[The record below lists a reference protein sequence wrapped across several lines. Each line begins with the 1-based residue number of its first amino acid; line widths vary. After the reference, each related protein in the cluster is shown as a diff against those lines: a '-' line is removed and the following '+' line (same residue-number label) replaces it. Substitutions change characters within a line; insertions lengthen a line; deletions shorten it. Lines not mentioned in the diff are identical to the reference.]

1 MADYVITGRKGNG
14 KGLYAMLL
22 IKEALQQGKRV
33 ATNMDVKIEEILT
46 SKSKATI
53 HRLPDRPTEADLIAI
68 GRGQSGVVEED
79 NGLLVLDECSHFL
92 SSRDWSDKSR
102 QGILNW
108 LTMSRKHGWD
118 TYLTAQGVEQ
128 LDKQVRT
135 CLVEYRVDLKRTDK
149 WSIPIITQI
158 SALFMGHDKALRFPK
173 MHIAITKQ
181 GMDRNAFQVATRF
194 FRGTDL
200 WSAYNTQ
207 QVFLDQS
214 HPEACGPHSMLSA
227 WHLVGRYEKTPP
239 RFTMRD
245 WALFLPRLLV
255 VLSFKV
261 CRADLGALRTG
272 AVRPSVTA

>member
-33 ATNMDVKIEEILT
+33 ATNMDVKIEQILT

-53 HRLPDRPTEADLIAI
+53 YRLPDRPTEQDLIGI
-68 GRGQSGVVEED
+68 GRGQPGVVEED

-149 WSIPIITQI
+149 WSIPIVTQI

-200 WSAYNTQ
+200 WPAYNTQ
-207 QVFLDQS
+207 QVFLDNS
-214 HPEACGPHSMLSA
+214 HPEACGAHSLLSP
-227 WHLVGRYEKTPP
+227 WHLVGRYEKEPL
-239 RFTMRD
+239 RFTLFD
-245 WALFLPRLLV
+245 WALLVPRLLV
-255 VLSFKV
+255 VLAFAL
-261 CRADLGALRTG
+261 CRADVGLLRTD
-272 AVRPSVTA
+272 AVRPRATA